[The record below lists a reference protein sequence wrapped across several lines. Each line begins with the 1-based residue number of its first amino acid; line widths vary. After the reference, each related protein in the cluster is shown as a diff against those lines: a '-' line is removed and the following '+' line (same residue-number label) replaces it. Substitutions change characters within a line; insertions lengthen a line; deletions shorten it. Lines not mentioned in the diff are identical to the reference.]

1 MRSASGVLILNVS
14 EKLEFTIPV
23 WVCWI
28 AQDADGVWWGYQVE
42 PNLSH
47 HSWYENEVGDCVR
60 LANGCKNLDWVLSL
74 KRVK

>member
-1 MRSASGVLILNVS
+1 MNLDFN
-14 EKLEFTIPV
+14 EFPD

-28 AQDADGVWWGYQVE
+28 AQDADGAWWGYQVE

-47 HSWYENEVGDCVR
+47 KSWYENEVGHSVR
-60 LANGCKNLDWVLSL
+60 LGDEAKNLDWVSTL

>member
-1 MRSASGVLILNVS
+1 MS
-14 EKLEFTIPV
+14 ENYSVDCSEIPA

-28 AQDADGVWWGYQVE
+28 AQDADGTWWGYEVE

-47 HSWYENEVGDCVR
+47 VSWYENEVGKSVR
-60 LANGCKNLDWVLSL
+60 LGKGAKIYDWVSTL

>member
-1 MRSASGVLILNVS
+1 MYENADFS
-14 EKLEFTIPV
+14 EIPA

-47 HSWYENEVGDCVR
+47 NSWYENEVGKCAR
-60 LANGCKNLDWVLSL
+60 LGNGAANPEWISTIKDIDNKTG
-74 KRVK
+74 

>member
-1 MRSASGVLILNVS
+1 MCSDYDFS
-14 EKLEFTIPV
+14 IPD

-28 AQDADGVWWGYQVE
+28 AQDADGAWWGYQVE

-47 HSWYENEVGDCVR
+47 LSWYENEFGERVR
-60 LANGCKNLDWVLSL
+60 LGDSEKNADWVSTL